1 MINGEDNPLNLLEV
15 EAIGDR
21 GDIMLITMS
30 WKGPRAHPDPDQP
43 HTPPPRRDSQNRG
56 IIGNT
61 PPPHNQYVTPCR
73 GAE

>member
-30 WKGPRAHPDPDQP
+30 WKGSRAHPDPDQP
-43 HTPPPRRDSQNRG
+43 HTPPPEG
-56 IIGNT
+56 ILKTG
-61 PPPHNQYVTPCR
+61 
-73 GAE
+73 G